1 MSLRLAGDFDQHL
14 VPFFGAI
21 ETALFHLH
29 QKVDQPVRPHKIS
42 VWLAHHNAGE
52 GLLVGLQHLCHR
64 AFPLLPFGPLWDQAH
79 HDHIARHTAQ
89 HVFAAEIDI
98 LVAAGDGRLSLLR
111 FRTGKAEFFIDRNN
125 PRLHKL
131 LSVGQGHRV
140 APPPDFPGL
149 FHLRQQLHIVLVLV
163 TLDLCLRLQRVYL
176 QRLSLLPVQDV
187 QNSRFQILPRKSC
200 RHTKRLSAF
209 FPSSC
214 HSPFPLF
221 LIISLCHSPSKQN
234 PHFAQKNNR
243 PLTSGRKNFVEI
255 YKFVELWYNIPHRR
269 GGQLRKEVIV

>member
-1 MSLRLAGDFDQHL
+1 MSLRPAGDFDQHL

-29 QKVDQPVRPHKIS
+29 QKVDQPVWPHKIS

-200 RHTKRLSAF
+200 RHTKWLSAF
-209 FPSSC
+209 FLLLAIVL
-214 HSPFPLF
+214 SPFFLLYLF
-221 LIISLCHSPSKQN
+221 VTVLASKT
-234 PHFAQKNNR
+234 PILHKKITA
-243 PLTSGRKNFVEI
+243 P
-255 YKFVELWYNIPHRR
+255 
-269 GGQLRKEVIV
+269 